1 MAHALAYEG
10 GAREALHLW
19 KFRGAYTLTAPLA
32 GKLLPLL
39 NALPE
44 PLKNAPLVP
53 VPPHPWRLF
62 GKDYHPAT
70 LLARALGETGGRAVH
85 PLLTKRTLH
94 RPQSALDRATRLRNI
109 RGTFAARGAVPGAV
123 IVVDDV
129 CTTGATL
136 REALTILR
144 RAGARDLAALTL
156 ARTP

>member
-1 MAHALAYEG
+1 VEVPRGLHPHRPAG
-10 GAREALHLW
+10 GKIASPPERPS
-19 KFRGAYTLTAPLA
+19 GAAEECP
-32 GKLLPLL
+32 PC
-39 NALPE
+39 PR
-44 PLKNAPLVP
+44 
-53 VPPHPWRLF
+53 PPHPWRLF